1 MKRSSGE
8 FKIKYT
14 WLLLNAAHAEGE
26 KKLQAD
32 PLSPS
37 PHPSLWFQSWDSS
50 LVRVAL
56 ALHHWPQ
63 GPLLH
68 SYVTLHIPLYKDS
81 PEILFLPITALSVV
95 DNTFSHT
102 HCLAL

>member
-1 MKRSSGE
+1 MKMSSGE
-8 FKIKYT
+8 FKVKYT
-14 WLLLNAAHAEGE
+14 WLLLNAADAEGE

-32 PLSPS
+32 HLSPS
-37 PHPSLWFQSWDSS
+37 PHPSLWFQSWDSG

-68 SYVTLHIPLYKDS
+68 S
-81 PEILFLPITALSVV
+81 
-95 DNTFSHT
+95 
-102 HCLAL
+102 